1 MTKDEQYN
9 AISENVPKVYEAG
22 QSSIA
27 SLCCN
32 ALIGEKTG
40 DVVTVDDVSP
50 INNNLSVVSN
60 IEPNQGEGVPSF
72 DNVLPL
78 SPRTGVTLS
87 VGDGEFSVA
96 FGQEIYGG
104 TFDWSTGV
112 LTIDRA
118 KHIVTETDR
127 WYEAETDSSYK
138 GVDNRHRYELPYSR
152 NPSWLTD
159 FRGSD
164 SVIVD
169 KRLSCSTQ
177 KTTTAGDTWYN
188 KEGIASY
195 EVVGKE
201 TQRSLYFYLEQY
213 ATDFEAFKQAMIGTE
228 IVYGLRNPVTI
239 QLTPQQIE
247 ALGEITTLSSDTG
260 DTTVKYNRDINKAF
274 AELQQAIISLGGNV

>member
-118 KHIVTETDR
+118 KHIITADDYIYATD
-127 WYEAETDSSYK
+127 TNSSYN
-138 GVDNRHRYELPYSR
+138 GSDNKMRYGIDANGR
-152 NPSWLTD
+152 NPWLSNFIGVNSSST
-159 FRGSD
+159 
-164 SVIVD
+164 VD
-169 KRLSCSTQ
+169 KRLFCSVMPTV
-177 KTTTAGDTWYN
+177 TADKTWY
-188 KEGIASY
+188 KTDGIASY
-195 EVVGKE
+195 F
-201 TQRSLYFYLEQY
+201 RSTNSIYFYSEQY
-213 ATDFEAFKQAMIGTE
+213 ATDPEGFKQAMIGAE
-228 IVYGLRNPVTI
+228 IVFGITPVTV